1 MLMSANQTD
10 LDCMSIVKV
19 LVISEKHW
27 IALDLKYRLQRLGY
41 KTIAASENLTNL
53 MTHEQP
59 DLVLID
65 RQKIESEIVGAIEA
79 AEIPIVCFDSENQF
93 CEMPIDLPCLT
104 NPYQETVLNTVIRE
118 ALRQHQTQVKLVRQ
132 LDSNQKQRE
141 LFHTVDHELRTPMS
155 TMLITLDWIELMEQE
170 ELSAR
175 SLQKLDHLAMAR
187 SSVQRMAEFL
197 DRASLFCRC
206 QSGKLSLKPSWIDLS
221 TFCKTLVLEVEQLYA
236 NAEIQLINLSL
247 RSMIEFDEMVLRQI
261 LLNLLSNAVKY
272 SEREVYFNV
281 DCRADQLI
289 FKIQDQ
295 GIGISERDRESIFTP
310 MYRGSN
316 VETIPGSGMGLAI
329 VQQLVSACGGSITV
343 DSTLNQG
350 STFTVVLPLQS

>member
-1 MLMSANQTD
+1 MSANQTD

-19 LVISEKHW
+19 LVISKEHW
-27 IALDLKYRLQRLGY
+27 IGLDLKYRLQRLGY
-41 KTIAASENLTNL
+41 KTIVASENLTDL
-53 MTHEQP
+53 MVDEQP

-65 RQKIESEIVGAIEA
+65 RQKIESKIVGAIEV
-79 AEIPIVCFDSENQF
+79 AEIPLVCFDSENQS
-93 CEMPIDLPCLT
+93 CEMSIDLPCLT
-104 NPYQETVLNTVIRE
+104 NPYQETVLDTVIRE
-118 ALRQHQTQVKLVRQ
+118 TLRQHQTQVKLVQQ
-132 LDSNQKQRE
+132 LNSNQKQRE
-141 LFHTVDHELRTPMS
+141 LLHTVDHELRTPLS

-175 SLQKLDHLAMAR
+175 SLQKLDHLALAR

-197 DRASLFCRC
+197 DRASIFCRC

-221 TFCKTLVLEVEQLYA
+221 TFCNALIFEVEQIYA
-236 NAEIQLINLSL
+236 HTEIQFANLSL
-247 RSMIEFDEMVLRQI
+247 RSMIEFDEMMLRQI
-261 LLNLLSNAVKY
+261 LLNLLTNAIKY
-272 SEREVYFNV
+272 SGREVYFNV
-281 DCRADQLI
+281 NCRADQLI
-289 FKIQDQ
+289 FEVQDQ
-295 GIGISERDRESIFTP
+295 GIGISERDREFIFTP